1 MEATAEGS
9 RVRAERDLLFWA
21 MVFIGVTTVAAGL
34 VQLVAP
40 GFVLSVLDSE
50 RTAASRHFFAIVG
63 MFMAVIGGGLTSALF
78 LPGDHRVLLLWA
90 GVQKFGAF
98 AAVSLG
104 VHRGIFS
111 DIAILVALNDLAS
124 SIIVFWYR
132 RRL

>member
-1 MEATAEGS
+1 MGA
-9 RVRAERDLLFWA
+9 RVAARRDLLFWLA
-21 MVFIGVTTVAAGL
+21 VAIGVSTVAAGL
-34 VQLVAP
+34 VQLVVP
-40 GFVLSVLDSE
+40 GLVLDILDAQS
-50 RTAASRHFFAIVG
+50 TGTSRHFFAIVG

-104 VHRGIFS
+104 VQRGIFS
-111 DIAILVALNDLAS
+111 GVAILVAVNDLAS
-124 SIIVFWYR
+124 SAVIFWYR

>member
-1 MEATAEGS
+1 
-9 RVRAERDLLFWA
+9 

-50 RTAASRHFFAIVG
+50 RTDASRHFFAIVG
-63 MFMAVIGGGLTSALF
+63 MFMAVIGGGLTSAMF
-78 LPGDHRVLLLWA
+78 LPGDHRVLMLWA

-104 VHRGIFS
+104 VQRGIFS
-111 DIAILVALNDLAS
+111 GIAILVAVNDLGS
-124 SIIVFWYR
+124 SAVIFWYR